1 MKLNLLFIVIDVM
14 ILLAYPFVYVHGR
27 LRLFSKAGD
36 NIALVP
42 VSTISVVVP
51 ATEK

>member
-1 MKLNLLFIVIDVM
+1 MKLNLLLIVMDMM

-42 VSTISVVVP
+42 VSTIRVVVP
-51 ATEK
+51 AAEE